1 MISDGA
7 FFVRWL
13 GYPEDG
19 DKIWNDYPTDRHGQ
33 GANLA
38 FADGHAEPWRW
49 QWPKRNKKPF
59 LPVANNT
66 DLLDLRRLQRTL
78 PDP

>member
-13 GYPEDG
+13 GYPGDG
-19 DKIWNDYPTDRHGQ
+19 DEIWNDYPTDRHGQ

-38 FADGHAEPWRW
+38 FADGHAERWRW
-49 QWPKRNKKPF
+49 NWPKRNKQPF

-66 DLLDLRRLQRTL
+66 DLLDLRWLQQTL